1 MREKGGAERGGTERE
16 QTLFNHGNLFN
27 TNRFSDE
34 ERKIEGG
41 RVLGIVREGTRTGR
55 EGGEKVSSGFL
66 VLSYGSFGHPNPP
79 VSLPEVRGQV
89 RWSTCGSQA
98 SI

>member
-1 MREKGGAERGGTERE
+1 MREKGGGGRERGGTERE

-41 RVLGIVREGTRTGR
+41 RVWGIVREGRRTGR
-55 EGGEKVSSGFL
+55 ERGERK
-66 VLSYGSFGHPNPP
+66 
-79 VSLPEVRGQV
+79 
-89 RWSTCGSQA
+89 
-98 SI
+98 

>member
-1 MREKGGAERGGTERE
+1 MGDSERGKEDRE
-16 QTLFNHGNLFN
+16 
-27 TNRFSDE
+27 
-34 ERKIEGG
+34 
-41 RVLGIVREGTRTGR
+41 R
-55 EGGEKVSSGFL
+55 EGGEKVSSRFL